1 MEKLFQLKNIK
12 NREQRKTTFPNG
24 KTFKKKKKSLSPNA
38 MTLDLNFNGTNHKL
52 ILKFKWKI
60 ICVKENK

>member
-1 MEKLFQLKNIK
+1 MEKPF
-12 NREQRKTTFPNG
+12 
-24 KTFKKKKKSLSPNA
+24 KKKKSLSPNA

-60 ICVKENK
+60 IYVKENK

>member
-1 MEKLFQLKNIK
+1 MEKPLK
-12 NREQRKTTFPNG
+12 
-24 KTFKKKKKSLSPNA
+24 KKKKKSLPPNA

-52 ILKFKWKI
+52 ILKFKSKI